1 MEVYFDNAAT
11 TPLREEV
18 INVMHHSLQQTYGNP
33 SSTHG
38 FGRTARTQ
46 IETARKNIAA
56 HFNAHPHE
64 IIFTSGGTESDN
76 MLLRCAVED
85 LGVETIISTK
95 IEHHAVLHALDFL
108 ATKGCKIVYLP
119 VDHHGQLDYTALDDA
134 LAADNSKKLV
144 TLMHVNNEVGT
155 VLDLERVAESCQQ
168 HQALFHTDAVQG
180 VGHYHIDLEKIKID
194 FLSAAAHK
202 FHGPKG
208 IGFSFV
214 RKNSGLNPFILGG
227 GQERGLRAGTESVH
241 NILGMEK
248 ALELSYAHL
257 ATEKAYIL
265 SLKER
270 LINGL
275 KEVFPTLHLN
285 GCCGDFSKSTY
296 TLVNVC
302 LPVPA
307 EKAGLLDFHLDL
319 KGIAC
324 SKGSACQAG
333 SNIGSHVLNE
343 VVPDEFKVHPS
354 IRFSFSR
361 FNTIEEVDYL
371 VKVLSEFAA
380 KAVVS

>member
-1 MEVYFDNAAT
+1 MQVYFDNAAT

-18 INVMHHSLQQTYGNP
+18 VQVMHDSLQQTFGNP

-46 IETARKNIAA
+46 IETARKRIAA
-56 HFNAHPHE
+56 HFNAQPQE

-95 IEHHAVLHALDFL
+95 IEHHAVIHALDFL
-108 ATKGCKIVYLP
+108 ATKGCKIIYLP
-119 VDHHGQLDYTALDDA
+119 VDAQGQIDYAALDQA
-134 LAADNSKKLV
+134 LAADDSKKLV
-144 TLMHVNNEVGT
+144 TLMHINNEVGSI
-155 VLDLERVAESCQQ
+155 LDLARVAESCQK
-168 HQALFHTDAVQG
+168 HHALFHSDAVQG
-180 VGHYHIDLEKIKID
+180 VGHYAIDLAEIKID

-208 IGFSFV
+208 VGFSYI

-241 NILGMEK
+241 NIIGMEK

-257 ATEKAYIL
+257 EEEKAYIL
-265 SLKER
+265 
-270 LINGL
+270 GL
-275 KEVFPTLHLN
+275 KKHLIEGLKGIFPTLHLN
-285 GCCGDFSKSTY
+285 GCCGDFTKSTY

-343 VVPDEFKVHPS
+343 VVPAELQQHPS

-361 FNTIEEVDYL
+361 FNTKEEVDYL
-371 VKVLSEFAA
+371 LGVLAEFATPTVA
-380 KAVVS
+380 S